1 MYQEAP
7 NLEQRL
13 GELQAQLDR
22 LTVSLQLW
30 REQQDHLKPA
40 EDRLAELTRQCTEI
54 VTQWSSTG
62 ERQARAVGQ
71 LEERVSAFTAAEE
84 RLHADA
90 AERLRTLERAI
101 EQEWSELRNIH
112 EAPVQELREQAEA
125 LGRISVA
132 ATTTSVSGFDRAE
145 ARLARIERSLNDR
158 LSTVSDQLAS
168 AVAEIRSFAPGRPAE
183 PASQSW
189 PIDGVVK
196 LHNQMRDGGDG
207 PGPPAVVVPA
217 ESRPLALPPA
227 SPELLARL
235 ELVEHAIEERREE
248 VRAATDEG
256 HHTNRMLRFVAAI
269 AAVLV
274 LAAVAGGWLLQRQAS
289 RAASRADDAER
300 QAQQV
305 VTAANQQMAAVREES
320 AKQLAQAKEASAR
333 AQMVS
338 DVLAAPDLVRYNVA
352 GSGPSAISGQVLW
365 SRSRGVVFSGVR
377 LPPAPGGMTYQLW
390 LLTDGLPV
398 TAGTFAP
405 EQNGRITFTADPPR
419 VPRPVVGA
427 ALTLEPAGGSQT
439 PSETVVQNRTVRP
452 SL

>member
-1 MYQEAP
+1 VYQEAP

-40 EDRLAELTRQCTEI
+40 EDRLAELTRQCADI
-54 VTQWSSTG
+54 VTQWSTTG

-101 EQEWSELRNIH
+101 EQEWTELRKIH
-112 EAPVQELREQAEA
+112 EAPVQELREQAES
-125 LGRISVA
+125 LSRLSVA
-132 ATTTSVSGFDRAE
+132 ATTTSMSGFDRAE
-145 ARLARIERSLNDR
+145 ARLTEIETALTER

-168 AVAEIRSFAPGRPAE
+168 AVAEIRSLAAVRPSE
-183 PASQSW
+183 PAAQAW
-189 PIDGVVK
+189 PIEGVVK
-196 LHNQMRDGGDG
+196 LHNQMRDEGDA
-207 PGPPAVVVPA
+207 PAAPMTIPV
-217 ESRPLALPPA
+217 ESKPLALPPA
-227 SPELLARL
+227 SPELLARI
-235 ELVEHAIEERREE
+235 ELVEQAIEERREE
-248 VRAATDEG
+248 VRAATVEG
-256 HHTNRMLRFVAAI
+256 HRANRMLRIVAAV

-274 LAAVAGGWLLQRQAS
+274 VAAAAGGWLLQRQAS
-289 RAASRADDAER
+289 RAASRANDAER

-333 AQMVS
+333 AQRVS
-338 DVLAAPDLVRYNVA
+338 DVLAAPDLVRYNITGA
-352 GSGPSAISGQVLW
+352 GPSAISGQVLW

-439 PSETVVQNRTVRP
+439 PSEMVVQNRTVRP
-452 SL
+452 SP